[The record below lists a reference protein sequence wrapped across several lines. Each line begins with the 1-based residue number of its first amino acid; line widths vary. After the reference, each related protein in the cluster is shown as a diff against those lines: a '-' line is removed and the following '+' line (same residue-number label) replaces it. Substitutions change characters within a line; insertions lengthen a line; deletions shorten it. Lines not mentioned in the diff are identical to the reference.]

1 MRCSRRSALGSLLAA
16 TALAI
21 ATPAALA
28 QTGGDDPG
36 TQAKTTQATVD
47 RANQLRDQAC
57 AAAAA
62 SAAARD
68 ADPTNVEKTAKAA
81 ADAADCA
88 AKTEN
93 AAKEAASL
101 SRVNGGIASE
111 PANPTLP
118 ADVHNPANGA
128 IKSDNIEW
136 VYNTRGRQSSFTN
149 PNSPNGNYAGATF
162 IRYENLGYDFMFG
175 DGTGGLSIW
184 SLKDPAKP
192 VYIADVTADELR
204 QPADAHGAADPANT
218 RFYEGENPTV
228 DSRRKLAF
236 LARDPRS
243 FGNNGH
249 PGGRTGLYIIDVKDP
264 WNPAILTYHWV
275 PAGHTATC
283 INDCRYLW
291 SVGPANNGS
300 RVSNAPQDTRGY
312 LDNSTPPRV
321 PEELLHR
328 DWTGVPGFV
337 TDVRDPLHPYTYAE
351 PVDAKRNNNTTA
363 YTHSVDVDQHGIAW
377 TSGFGGIRGYYTHG
391 LRYDPVLKAERHAT
405 AYNPVPYAGGSV
417 PSLET
422 PQQYAQ
428 VSLEHNSYHV
438 SQADSDKSP
447 TTVTTASGRTIRKT
461 DLQYITQENVAN
473 CTSSSGG
480 GSGRFVIANLAGS
493 YNGEAWNP
501 DLVASDPSKRYFIE
515 KLDDYTPR
523 DLPGSNNGS
532 SCSAHWFTVVGDMV
546 AIAFYGNGTR
556 ILDVSD
562 PTDIK
567 QAAYFRI
574 PSATGQ
580 PANNASAAYWH
591 NGYIYIADYSRG
603 IDVLRYTGQIKG
615 VVQPKVCWNS
625 CDDSQIPPK
634 VRDEQTLSTGLAV
647 PATLSL
653 NLGPAASFG
662 AFTPGIGQD
671 YNASTTASVVSTA
684 GNGLLSVA
692 DPSSNA
698 TGRLVNG
705 SFSLPQPVQAAAT
718 SPAGAGAALA
728 NVGGSAAP
736 TSLLTYGGPISND
749 PVTLNFRQRINA
761 NDALRTG
768 AYSKTLTFTLSTT
781 QP

>member
-1 MRCSRRSALGSLLAA
+1 MRCTRRSALGSLLTAA
-16 TALAI
+16 ALLMSGSS
-21 ATPAALA
+21 ALA
-28 QTGGDDPG
+28 QQGSADDPG

-88 AKTEN
+88 AKTES

-101 SRVNGGIASE
+101 AGVNGGVATE

-118 ADVHNPANGA
+118 ADVHNPAANPV
-128 IKSDNIEW
+128 KSDNIEW
-136 VYNTRGRQSSFTN
+136 VSNSRGLTSSFTN

-184 SLKDPAKP
+184 SLKNPAQP
-192 VYIADVTADELR
+192 LYISDVSANELR

-249 PGGRTGLYIIDVKDP
+249 PGGRTGLYIIDVKNP
-264 WNPAILTYHWV
+264 WQPSILSYSWV

-300 RVSNAPQDTRGY
+300 RVAGQPQDARGF
-312 LDNSTPPRV
+312 LDATGVV
-321 PEELLHR
+321 PAQFRHPE
-328 DWTGVPGFV
+328 WTGVPGFV

-351 PVDAKRNNNTTA
+351 PVDTKRNNNTTA

-377 TSGFGGIRGYYTHG
+377 TSGFGGVRGYYTHG
-391 LRYDPVLKAERHAT
+391 LRYDPVLKTERYAT
-405 AYNPVPYAGGSV
+405 AFNPVPYAGGSV

-428 VSLEHNSYHV
+428 VSLEHNSYHRT
-438 SQADSDKSP
+438 QAASDKSP
-447 TTVTTASGRTIRKT
+447 KTVTTASGRVLNKE
-461 DLQYITQENVAN
+461 DLQYVTQENVAN
-473 CTSSSGG
+473 CTSTSGG

-493 YNGEAWNP
+493 YDGKAWDPN
-501 DLVASDPSKRYFIE
+501 LVASDPSKRYFIE

-567 QAAYFRI
+567 QAAYFRL
-574 PSATGQ
+574 PANGPAQ
-580 PANNASAAYWH
+580 PGNNASAAYWH

-603 IDVLRYTGQIKG
+603 IDVLRYSGQIKG
-615 VVQPKVCWNS
+615 EVQPLVCWNS
-625 CDDSQIPPK
+625 CDESQTPPK
-634 VRDEQTLSTGLAV
+634 VRDEQTTNVGAPV
-647 PATLSL
+647 PATLAL
-653 NLGPAASFG
+653 ALGPAATFSP
-662 AFTPGIGQD
+662 FTPGIGND
-671 YNASTTASVVSTA
+671 YNASTTANVVSTA
-684 GNGLLSVA
+684 GDGVLSVA
-692 DPSSNA
+692 DPSPNA

-705 SFSLPQPVQAAAT
+705 TFSLPQPVQAAAT
-718 SPAGAGAALA
+718 SPAGTGGALA
-728 NVGGSAAP
+728 PVGGSAAP

-768 AYSKTLTFTLSTT
+768 TYSKTLTFTLSTT